1 MFQALTRIGR
11 RRALFGSAAV
21 CALAGLLLWWLL
33 PLGEESPSGTITFST
48 GTPTGVYQMYGKLLQ
63 GAIAKDMPDL
73 DVRLLNSD
81 GSQENISRVATGKAD
96 FTIAAADAVETYL
109 HQHKPGAKRLRGCSR
124 LYDDYVHLV
133 VPRSS
138 PVQSVEDLKGM
149 KVAVGPGGSGVRL
162 IANHVLEAAGLDPK
176 KDITPLDEG
185 IATMPGL
192 LEQHKIDAF
201 FWSGGLPTNA
211 VQKLSRSYDI
221 RLVPIGSDLVEK
233 LHEQGGASSY
243 YRSAVMP
250 ADAYPA
256 SQRGSAVPT
265 LAVANFLITRE
276 DADADLTE
284 ELTRT
289 VIASRDRIGA
299 VVHAAQLVDLRTAI
313 YTDPL
318 PLHEGAR
325 RYYRSIKP

>member
-1 MFQALTRIGR
+1 MFQALPRIGR
-11 RRALFGSAAV
+11 RLALSGSAAV
-21 CALAGLLLWWLL
+21 LAVVGLLLWWLL
-33 PLGEESPSGTITFST
+33 PLGGESPSGTITFST

-73 DVRLLNSD
+73 NVELQDSD
-81 GSQENISRVATGKAD
+81 GSQQNISRVATGEAD
-96 FTIAAADAVETYL
+96 FTIAAADAVETYVL
-109 HQHKPGAKRLRGCSR
+109 QDKPGAKRLRGCSR

-133 VPRSS
+133 VLRSS
-138 PVQSVEDLKGM
+138 PVQSVKNLKGM
-149 KVAVGPGGSGVRL
+149 RVAVGPGGSGVRL
-162 IANHVLEAAGLDPK
+162 IANHVLEAAGLDPG
-176 KDITPLDEG
+176 KDIEPLAVG
-185 IATMPGL
+185 IADMPEL
-192 LEQHKIDAF
+192 LEHHKIDAF
-201 FWSGGLPTNA
+201 FWSGGLPTKA
-211 VQKLSRSYDI
+211 VQDLSRNDAI
-221 RLVPIGSDLVEK
+221 RLVPIGSDLVEN
-233 LHEQGGASSY
+233 LHQQGGASRY

-250 ADAYPA
+250 ADAYPEA
-256 SQRGSAVPT
+256 QRGSAVQT
-265 LAVANFLITRE
+265 LAVANFLVTRE

-289 VIASRDRIGA
+289 VIASRDRIGS

>member
-11 RRALFGSAAV
+11 RGALSGSAAV
-21 CALAGLLLWWLL
+21 LAVVGLLWWLL
-33 PLGEESPSGTITFST
+33 PLGEESPSGRITFST
-48 GTPTGVYQMYGKLLQ
+48 GTATGVYQMYGKLLQ

-73 DVRLLNSD
+73 DVELQDSD
-81 GSQENISRVATGKAD
+81 GSQQNISRVATGEAD
-96 FTIAAADAVETYL
+96 FTIAAADAVETYIL
-109 HQHKPGAKRLRGCSR
+109 QNKPGASRLRGCSR

-138 PVQSVEDLKGM
+138 PVQTVADLKGM
-149 KVAVGPGGSGVRL
+149 KVAVGPSGSGVRL
-162 IANHVLEAAGLDPK
+162 IANHVLEAAGLDPDRDVK
-176 KDITPLDEG
+176 PLDDG

-192 LEQHKIDAF
+192 LEEHKIDAF
-201 FWSGGLPTNA
+201 FWSGGLPTNP
-211 VQKLSRSYDI
+211 VRKLSKADDI

-233 LHEQGGASSY
+233 LHEQGGASRY

-250 ADAYPA
+250 ADAYPEA
-256 SQRGSAVPT
+256 QRGSAVQT
-265 LAVANFLITRE
+265 LAVTNFLITRE

-284 ELTRT
+284 ALTRT

>member
-1 MFQALTRIGR
+1 MFQALPRIGR
-11 RRALFGSAAV
+11 RLALSGSAAV
-21 CALAGLLLWWLL
+21 LAVVGLLLWWLL
-33 PLGEESPSGTITFST
+33 PLGGESPSGTITFST

-63 GAIAKDMPDL
+63 GAIAKDMPRL
-73 DVRLLNSD
+73 KVRLWDSD
-81 GSQENISRVATGKAD
+81 GSQENISRVATGEAD
-96 FTIAAADAVETYL
+96 FTIAAADAVEAYVL
-109 HQHKPGAKRLRGCSR
+109 QDKPGAKRLRGCSR

-133 VPRSS
+133 VLRSS
-138 PVQSVEDLKGM
+138 PVESVKDLRGL
-149 KVAVGPGGSGVRL
+149 KVAVGPSGSGVRL
-162 IANHVLEAAGLDPK
+162 IANHVLEAAGLDPR
-176 KDITPLDEG
+176 KDIEPLDAS
-185 IATMPGL
+185 IAKMPDL

-211 VQKLSRSYDI
+211 VQGLSKTADI
-221 RLVPIGSDLVEK
+221 RLVPIGSDLVEA
-233 LHEQGGASSY
+233 LHKQGGGSRY

-250 ADAYPA
+250 ADAYPRA
-256 SQRGSAVPT
+256 QRGAAVQT

-289 VIASRDRIGA
+289 VIASRDRIGS

>member
-33 PLGEESPSGTITFST
+33 PLGEESPSGTITIST
-48 GTPTGVYQMYGKLLQ
+48 GTPKGVYQMYGKLLQ

-73 DVRLLNSD
+73 NVHLQDSD
-81 GSQENISRVATGKAD
+81 GSQQNIGRVATGEAD
-96 FTIAAADAVETYL
+96 YTIAAADAVETYIL
-109 HQHKPGAKRLRGCSR
+109 QDKPGAKRLRGCSR

-133 VPRSS
+133 VLRSS
-138 PVQSVEDLKGM
+138 PVQSVEDLKGL
-149 KVAVGPGGSGVRL
+149 KVAVGPSGSGVRL
-162 IANHVLEAAGLDPK
+162 IANHVLDAAGLDPG
-176 KDITPLDEG
+176 KDIDPLAVG
-185 IATMPGL
+185 IADMPGL
-192 LEQHKIDAF
+192 LADHKIDAF

-211 VQKLSRSYDI
+211 VRELAKTDDI
-221 RLVPIGSDLVEK
+221 RLVPIGSDLIEK
-233 LHEQGGASSY
+233 LHEQGGGSRY

-250 ADAYPA
+250 ADAYPRA
-256 SQRGSAVPT
+256 QRGVAVPT
-265 LAVANFLITRE
+265 LAVANFLITRD
-276 DADADLTE
+276 DADANLTE

-289 VIASRDRIGA
+289 VIGSRDRIGG

>member
-1 MFQALTRIGR
+1 MFPALPRIGR
-11 RRALFGSAAV
+11 RPALFGSAAV
-21 CALAGLLLWWLL
+21 LAVVGLLLWWLL
-33 PLGEESPSGTITFST
+33 PLGTQSPNGTITFST

-63 GAIAKDMPDL
+63 GAIAKDMPHL
-73 DVRLLNSD
+73 NVRLLNSD
-81 GSQENISRVATGKAD
+81 GSQENVSRVATGKAD
-96 FTIAAADAVETYL
+96 FTIAAADAVETYV
-109 HQHKPGAKRLRGCSR
+109 HQGKPGAKRLRGCSR

-133 VPRSS
+133 VARSS
-138 PVQSVEDLKGM
+138 PIQSVEDLKGR
-149 KVAVGPGGSGVRL
+149 KVAVGPSGSGVRL
-162 IANHVLEAAGLDPK
+162 IANHVLEAAGLDPAT
-176 KDITPLDEG
+176 DIKSSDDG

-211 VQKLSRSYDI
+211 VQKLSKAFDI

-233 LHEQGGASSY
+233 LHDQGGASRY

-250 ADAYPA
+250 ADAYPEA
-256 SQRGSAVPT
+256 QRGSAVPT

-276 DADADLTE
+276 DADANLTE

>member
-1 MFQALTRIGR
+1 MFPALPRIGR
-11 RRALFGSAAV
+11 RPALFGSAAV
-21 CALAGLLLWWLL
+21 LAVVGLLLWWLL
-33 PLGEESPSGTITFST
+33 PLGKESPSGTITFST

-63 GAIAKDMPDL
+63 GAIAKDMPHL
-73 DVRLLNSD
+73 NVQLLNSD
-81 GSQENISRVATGKAD
+81 GSQENVSRVATGKAD
-96 FTIAAADAVETYL
+96 FTIAAADAVETYVL
-109 HQHKPGAKRLRGCSR
+109 QGKPGAKRLRGCSR

-133 VPRSS
+133 VARSS
-138 PVQSVEDLKGM
+138 PIQSVEDLKGR
-149 KVAVGPGGSGVRL
+149 KVAVGPSGSGVRL
-162 IANHVLEAAGLDPK
+162 IANHVLEAAGLDPAT
-176 KDITPLDEG
+176 DITSSDDG
-185 IATMPGL
+185 IATMPHL

-211 VQKLSRSYDI
+211 VQKLSKAYDI
-221 RLVPIGSDLVEK
+221 RLVPIGNDLVEK
-233 LHEQGGASSY
+233 LHEQGGASRY

-250 ADAYPA
+250 ADAYPEA
-256 SQRGSAVPT
+256 QRGSAVPT

-276 DADADLTE
+276 DADANLTE

>member
-1 MFQALTRIGR
+1 MFQAFHRIGR
-11 RRALFGSAAV
+11 RRALFGSTAV
-21 CALAGLLLWWLL
+21 LAVAGLLLWWLL
-33 PLGEESPSGTITFST
+33 PLNEQSPSGTITFST

-63 GAIAKDMPDL
+63 GAIAKDMPHL
-73 DVRLLNSD
+73 NVRLVNSD
-81 GSQENISRVATGKAD
+81 GSQQNVSRVATGGAD
-96 FTIAAADAVETYL
+96 FTIAAADAVETYIL
-109 HQHKPGAKRLRGCSR
+109 QGKPGAKRLRGCSR

-138 PVQSVEDLKGM
+138 PIRSVADLKGR
-149 KVAVGPGGSGVRL
+149 KVAVGPSGSGVRL
-162 IANHVLEAAGLDPK
+162 IANHVLEAAGLDPA
-176 KDITPLDEG
+176 KDIKPFKDG
-185 IATMPGL
+185 IATMPSL
-192 LEQHKIDAF
+192 LEQHRIDAF

-211 VQKLSRSYDI
+211 VQQLSRSYDI

-233 LHEQGGASSY
+233 LHEQGGASRY

-250 ADAYPA
+250 ADAYPEA
-256 SQRGSAVPT
+256 QRGSAVPT

-276 DADADLTE
+276 DADANLTE

>member
-1 MFQALTRIGR
+1 MFQALTRTGR
-11 RRALFGSAAV
+11 RRALSGSTAV
-21 CALAGLLLWWLL
+21 CAVVGLLLWWLL
-33 PLGEESPSGTITFST
+33 PLGEESPSGEITFST

-63 GAIAKDMPDL
+63 GAIAKDLPDL
-73 DVRLLNSD
+73 DVQLLESD
-81 GSQENISRVATGKAD
+81 GSQDNISRVARGEAD
-96 FTIAAADAVETYL
+96 FTIAAADAVQTYVL
-109 HQHKPGAKRLRGCSR
+109 QDKPGSHRLRGCSR

-133 VPRSS
+133 VLRSS
-138 PVQSVEDLKGM
+138 PVQSVKDLKGM
-149 KVAVGPGGSGVRL
+149 RVAVGPGGSGVRL
-162 IANHVLEAAGLDPK
+162 IANHVLEAAGLDPE
-176 KDITPLDEG
+176 KDVTPLDDG
-185 IATMPGL
+185 IATMPDL
-192 LEQHKIDAF
+192 LRKHEIDAF

-211 VQKLSRSYDI
+211 VQELSETDDI
-221 RLVPIGSDLVEK
+221 RLVPIGSDLVEN
-233 LHEQGGASSY
+233 LHRQGGASRY

-256 SQRGSAVPT
+256 AQRGSAVPT

-289 VIASRDRIGA
+289 VIGSRDHIGEL
-299 VVHAAQLVDLRTAI
+299 VHAAQLVDLRTAV

-325 RYYRSIKP
+325 RYYRSVKP

>member
-1 MFQALTRIGR
+1 MFQVLPRIGR

-21 CALAGLLLWWLL
+21 FSVIGLLLWWLL
-33 PLGEESPSGTITFST
+33 PLGEESPSGTIIFST
-48 GTPTGVYQMYGKLLQ
+48 GTRSGVYQMYGKLLQ
-63 GAIAKDMPDL
+63 GAIAKDMPHL
-73 DVRLLNSD
+73 DVQLKNSD
-81 GSQENISRVATGKAD
+81 GSQQNVRRVATGEAD
-96 FTIAAADAVETYL
+96 FTIAAADAVETYVL
-109 HQHKPGAKRLRGCSR
+109 QNKPGSGRLRGCSR

-138 PVQSVEDLKGM
+138 PVQTVADLKGM
-149 KVAVGPGGSGVRL
+149 RVAVGPSGSGVRL
-162 IANHVLEAAGLDPK
+162 IANHVLQAAGLDPDT
-176 KDITPLDEG
+176 DIKPLAAG
-185 IATMPGL
+185 IADMPDL
-192 LEQHKIDAF
+192 LKHHEIDAF

-211 VQKLSRSYDI
+211 VLGLSKTYDV

-233 LHEQGGASSY
+233 LHEQGGASRY

-250 ADAYPA
+250 ADAYPEA
-256 SQRGSAVPT
+256 QRGSSVQT

-276 DADADLTE
+276 DADPKLTE

-289 VIASRDRIGA
+289 VIANRDHIGE